1 MGFSDMFAKKV
12 LLLAGAVNIVGIF
25 IFSLGFTNTFL
36 GELLPSVFSSFGL
49 VSILLWG
56 VAYIAVS
63 DRAEELPAVLF
74 VFAFEKAL
82 YAVSWAA
89 WIMNPNNS
97 LTLVF
102 QKSALTGMFFTF
114 YGPIDFLLGVCFA
127 VIGLRA
133 WKKNKQT

>member
-1 MGFSDMFAKKV
+1 MSAKKV
-12 LLLAGAVNIVGIF
+12 LLLAGMVNIVGIF

-36 GELLPSVFSSFGL
+36 GELLSTVFSPFGL
-49 VSILLWG
+49 VAIMLWG
-56 VAYIAVS
+56 AAYIAVS

-82 YAVSWAA
+82 YAISWAV

-97 LTLVF
+97 LVLVF

-114 YGPIDFLLGVCFA
+114 YGPIDFLFGVCFA
-127 VIGLRA
+127 VIGFRA
-133 WKKNKQT
+133 WRKHKQA